1 MGIAG
6 GVHRG
11 RRETCACTVGRY
23 PVGARI
29 ARPGNGAA
37 ARGGRTRGEGTAW
50 FPLLLRITFSSF
62 RTRCARKSKW
72 RFPAA
77 AHLPCQGK
85 RNGFHPVGR
94 EKVNCRMAAREAGLG
109 HDLGAPNWRGPRPS
123 ARQTGRGH
131 DSARQTLRPPR
142 RGAHC
147 APAQHPAGASPSGN
161 NRRGPHIASTPAPG
175 VRRRTQLPRRY
186 RKSNF
191 STVCG
196 QICLRS
202 RETANIPRR
211 G

>member
-1 MGIAG
+1 MRA
-6 GVHRG
+6 RG
-11 RRETCACTVGRY
+11 TMPLRVVCACPSRAEIV
-23 PVGARI
+23 AC
-29 ARPGNGAA
+29 AA
-37 ARGGRTRGEGTAW
+37 TLRTRRGTPAV
-50 FPLLLRITFSSF
+50 FPFLPINPIPF
-62 RTRCARKSKW
+62 RTRCARKSQW

-109 HDLGAPNWRGPRPS
+109 HDPGAPKWAEPRLGAPNAAS
-123 ARQTGRGH
+123 V
-131 DSARQTLRPPR
+131 SR

-161 NRRGPHIASTPAPG
+161 NRRGPPIASTPAPG
-175 VRRRTQLPRRY
+175 VRRRTEPPRHY